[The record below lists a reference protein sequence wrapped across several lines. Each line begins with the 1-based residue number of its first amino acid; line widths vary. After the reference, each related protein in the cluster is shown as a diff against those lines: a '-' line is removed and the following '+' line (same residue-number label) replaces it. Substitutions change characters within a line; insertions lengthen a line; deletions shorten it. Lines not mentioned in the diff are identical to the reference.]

1 MSLADRIGGLLR
13 PRKPHSQPDS
23 RKVVLT
29 RSCLDGL
36 TSLLSITAAKDHE
49 GMVYLVGLVNARTT
63 LAITAHA
70 PRARTTTGSVDVAAL
85 DMAALVRMSSRAGL
99 QIVGQV
105 HTHPKTAFHSTGDLA
120 GMRLR
125 HPGYVSI
132 VLPEYGK
139 LLPRLDG
146 AHTLLWDGSRFAA
159 PLSATA
165 IFAESC
171 DGRT

>member
-1 MSLADRIGGLLR
+1 MTEFLTLYRTWITTQQTCSF
-13 PRKPHSQPDS
+13 QS
-23 RKVVLT
+23 RAK
-29 RSCLDGL
+29 
-36 TSLLSITAAKDHE
+36 LSIHFYQCTGNTQHGSFSLTFQTTA
-49 GMVYLVGLVNARTT
+49 
-63 LAITAHA
+63 
-70 PRARTTTGSVDVAAL
+70 GSVDVAAL
-85 DMAALVRMSSRAGL
+85 DMAALVRMSSRSGL

-165 IFAESC
+165 IFEESC